1 MANAGFTFLS
11 RTSVRRAAVLLV
23 LACVCAGGGMA
34 SAADDAATRASR
46 TAYEASLKC
55 FVADG
60 IAVGDAQKV
69 HDAAKESYYDTKARL
84 AFDTGVKLGRK
95 LGLANGHIN
104 EDFALVQAREL
115 PDMIADTGYYKN
127 AVAYCKALGLM

>member
-1 MANAGFTFLS
+1 MRVIAALSLAFLL
-11 RTSVRRAAVLLV
+11 AAHGSQE
-23 LACVCAGGGMA
+23 ATAQAA
-34 SAADDAATRASR
+34 SGAEDAATRANR

-55 FVADG
+55 FVAGG

-69 HDAAKESYYDTKARL
+69 HDPAKEAYFNAKARL

-115 PDMIADTGYYKN
+115 PNMIADTDYYKN